1 MRYRRM
7 HRIGL
12 VFLCAAAFVLAS
24 CTTVSLE
31 QRKRQSESLRDLGEA
46 YLVEGKTTMAL
57 MELIKAEKLYD
68 KDPLLQNDLGL
79 TYMDKDRLDLAITH
93 FKKAVELKQ
102 DWPNALNN
110 LSTAYLKI
118 GQWDLAIAHLER
130 LSQDL
135 LYATPHYAFL
145 NLGWAYYNK
154 ADYGKAEKYYR
165 DTLQHYE
172 DGFPKDGTYLK
183 ALVGLGRT
191 FMETGKIQLSVTY
204 LERAIRFAPNL
215 AEIHMI
221 LAQAHTRAGDNA
233 KARLSYKMVLA
244 LVPETQLAE
253 KARLAMEKLK

>member
-1 MRYRRM
+1 MGYRRT
-7 HRIGL
+7 HIFGY
-12 VFLCAAAFVLAS
+12 VFLCAAALVLAS
-24 CTTVSLE
+24 CTSASLE

-68 KDPLLQNDLGL
+68 RDPLLQNDLGL
-79 TYMDKDRLDLAITH
+79 TYMEKDRLDLAIAH

-110 LSTAYLKI
+110 LSTAYLKTK
-118 GQWDLAIAHLER
+118 QWDLAIAHLER
-130 LSQDL
+130 LSHDL
-135 LYATPHYAFL
+135 LYATPHYAYL

-154 ADYGKAEKYYR
+154 ADFDKAEKYYR
-165 DTLQHYE
+165 DALRHYE

-191 FMETGKIQLSVTY
+191 FMKTGNIQLSVKH
-204 LERAIRFAPNL
+204 LERAVRFAPDL

-221 LAQAHTRAGDNA
+221 LAQAYTLAGDNA
-233 KARLSYKMVLA
+233 KARMAYKRVLA
-244 LVPETQLAE
+244 LAPETQLAE
-253 KARLAMEKLK
+253 KARMAMGRLK